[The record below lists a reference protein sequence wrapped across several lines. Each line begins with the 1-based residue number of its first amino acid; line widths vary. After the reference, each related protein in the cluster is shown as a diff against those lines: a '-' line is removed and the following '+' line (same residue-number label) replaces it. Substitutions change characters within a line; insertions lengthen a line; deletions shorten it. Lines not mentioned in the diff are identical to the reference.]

1 MLIQEKKENKAVY
14 YLRCVNVASI
24 TLCKNCLDKTAV
36 SAQIIA
42 YLTDLLVA
50 ISAEEDECSTGK
62 HNCDSNADCVDT
74 TTGFECHC
82 RSGYEG
88 NGTHCISKTMYAAL

>member
-1 MLIQEKKENKAVY
+1 MVCKCGIYHIVQKKTVWIRQ
-14 YLRCVNVASI
+14 L
-24 TLCKNCLDKTAV
+24 V

-42 YLTDLLVA
+42 YLTNLLVA
-50 ISAEEDECSTGK
+50 ISAEEDECSAGK

-82 RSGYEG
+82 RSSYEG
-88 NGTHCISKTMYAAL
+88 NGTHCISKTMYAVL